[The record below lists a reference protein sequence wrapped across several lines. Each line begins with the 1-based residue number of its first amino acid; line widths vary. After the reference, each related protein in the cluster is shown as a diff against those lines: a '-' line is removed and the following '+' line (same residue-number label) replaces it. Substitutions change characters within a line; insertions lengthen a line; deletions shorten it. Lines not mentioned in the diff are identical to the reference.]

1 MVFFGA
7 VRESSL
13 VWNIADLFMA
23 FMAIFNIYAIC
34 VLRKPVIETLEHYIE
49 ERKKGKDPIF
59 TINVVSDKTGIE
71 CWTEKGEVPLD
82 E

>member
-7 VRESSL
+7 VKESSL

-23 FMAIFNIYAIC
+23 LMAIFNIYAIYI
-34 VLRKPVIETLEHYIE
+34 LRKPAIEALEHYIS

-59 TINVVSDKTGIE
+59 TIDVIKNKTGIE
-71 CWTEKGEVPLD
+71 CWTENGEIPL